1 MNLKGTKPD
10 AGEFTRYFN
19 SSGNGLRMLTL
30 KKQIA
35 WGDIQVVSC
44 EKLDVKGERRKEMN
58 YSPYFTSVLLK
69 YNKRGKKSE
78 GEAKNF
84 GGH

>member
-10 AGEFTRYFN
+10 AGEFTPYFN

-35 WGDIQVVSC
+35 LGDI
-44 EKLDVKGERRKEMN
+44 
-58 YSPYFTSVLLK
+58 
-69 YNKRGKKSE
+69 
-78 GEAKNF
+78 
-84 GGH
+84 

>member
-35 WGDIQVVSC
+35 LGDI
-44 EKLDVKGERRKEMN
+44 
-58 YSPYFTSVLLK
+58 
-69 YNKRGKKSE
+69 
-78 GEAKNF
+78 
-84 GGH
+84 

>member
-10 AGEFTRYFN
+10 AGEFTYFN

-35 WGDIQVVSC
+35 LNV
-44 EKLDVKGERRKEMN
+44 
-58 YSPYFTSVLLK
+58 
-69 YNKRGKKSE
+69 RGIL
-78 GEAKNF
+78 
-84 GGH
+84 